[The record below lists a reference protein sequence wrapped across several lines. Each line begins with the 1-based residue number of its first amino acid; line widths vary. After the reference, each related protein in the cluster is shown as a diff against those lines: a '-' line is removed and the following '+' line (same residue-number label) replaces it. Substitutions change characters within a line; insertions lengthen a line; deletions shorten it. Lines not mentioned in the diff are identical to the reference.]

1 MQTVSYYSSILVFFI
16 FCSVSFVSAQ
26 DSTEVSRR
34 NEGGGTS
41 VNKSSADGLPS
52 EILDITSTFFKA
64 VVKGDSKKALERLLK
79 DTKMAEKEETM
90 RGLFETVKKANEIY
104 GDIRNYEIVSYEN
117 VSPSFTR
124 LRCIALHPDFPMR
137 WVFTFY
143 RSPEKGWVTINV
155 KLDDDSQYFFSED

>member
-1 MQTVSYYSSILVFFI
+1 MQTVSYYFIILVVLI
-16 FCSVSFVSAQ
+16 CSAPFLSAQ
-26 DSTEVSRR
+26 DSTETNGR
-34 NEGGGTS
+34 NDGSTS
-41 VNKSSADGLPS
+41 INKAPADGLPN

-64 VVKGDSKKALERLLK
+64 VIKGDVKKALERLLK
-79 DTKMAEKEETM
+79 ETRMAEKEETM

-104 GDIRNYEIVSYEN
+104 GEIRNYEIVSYEN